1 MTTAAVAT
9 TNNGTQHH
17 TTISSEHH
25 QYDRLLCL
33 LLLSFVNPLFIIMSK
48 PVTTFWRMAG
58 LSYLQY
64 VNKAASTIRGALKE
78 PAKSRLAVQDT
89 FSFKKSSWSGGVQG
103 PKTEVTR
110 M

>member
-58 LSYLQY
+58 LSYLQVSEPQNNVSRERESTTRRGLLL
-64 VNKAASTIRGALKE
+64 VNEMKSAAAGS
-78 PAKSRLAVQDT
+78 D
-89 FSFKKSSWSGGVQG
+89 FFF
-103 PKTEVTR
+103 
-110 M
+110 